1 MPNLF
6 EPLQIREVGFLNRI
20 AVSSMCQYSS
30 VDGFANDWHLVH
42 LGSRAVGGAS
52 LVMTEACAVLP
63 EGRISPEDLG
73 IYKDEH
79 VPALAHIAEFIR
91 AQGAVPGIQL
101 AHAGRK
107 ASLPPPWEPQNA
119 LTDEAGGWTP
129 VAPSPVS
136 FNETYRVP
144 EELSLDGIRAAI
156 EGFAAAAGRALAA
169 GFQVIELHAA
179 HGYLIHQFL
188 SPLSNWRKDAY
199 GGELENRTRFV
210 VEVAKAVRRVWPA
223 SLPLFTRISATDW
236 VDGGWDIDQSSQL
249 AGQLKNVGVD
259 LVDCSSGGLVPY
271 AKIEPRPG
279 YQVDF
284 ARRIKEETGIL
295 TGAVGLISERTQAD
309 EIVSL
314 GKADMIFMARE
325 FLRHPY
331 WPLAAA
337 RDFGF
342 SVDWPIQYLRA
353 APAGSI
359 ARRPKYPDVGKAVP
373 NRNTALGAKSWRK

>member
-6 EPLQIREVGFLNRI
+6 EPLQIRDVQFRNRI

-52 LVMTEACAVLP
+52 LVMTEACAVLA
-63 EGRISPEDLG
+63 EGRISPQDLG

-79 VPALAHIAEFIR
+79 IPSLAHIAEFIR

-107 ASLPPPWEPQNA
+107 ASLPPPWEPQKA
-119 LTDEAGGWTP
+119 LPDDAGGWKP
-129 VAPSPVS
+129 VAPSPIS
-136 FNETYRVP
+136 FSEAYRVP
-144 EELSLDGIRAAI
+144 EELTLQGIRTVV

-188 SPLSNWRKDAY
+188 SPLSNSRKDAY
-199 GGELENRTRFV
+199 GGEFENRTRFV
-210 VEVAKAVRRVWPA
+210 IEVAQAVRGVWPH

-236 VDGGWDIDQSSQL
+236 VDGGWDIDQSSRL
-249 AGQLKNVGVD
+249 AGMLKHVGVD
-259 LVDCSSGGLVPY
+259 LMDCSSGGLVPY

-284 ARRIKEETGIL
+284 ARRIREETGIL
-295 TGAVGLISERTQAD
+295 TGAVGLISERTDAD
-309 EIVSL
+309 EIISL

-337 RDFGF
+337 KEFGF
-342 SVDWPIQYLRA
+342 SVDWPVQYLRA
-353 APAGSI
+353 APGGST
-359 ARRPKYPDVGKAVP
+359 ARQPKYPDTSKSKP
-373 NRNTALGAKSWRK
+373 NQRTALGVKSGGK